1 MMETTKE
8 VNVCAFMTAPRYEST
23 WARNCIEIALQKAR
37 IPLFVSQGVFY
48 GQCMQMMFEHAI
60 NNGCQIGITVDFDS
74 IFTTEQVNRLV
85 SIISFRDD
93 IDAICAMQA
102 RRGAGTPL
110 CTVEGQTETTT
121 DGSPFQVT
129 TAHFGLTAIKMDRLK
144 DVPKPWFNN
153 QPDENGQWSEN
164 KIDDDIWFWKQ
175 WKEAGRTIFMDPGC
189 RIGHMEE
196 MVSQFEEVD
205 GAYKVVHY
213 YQKDWAT
220 KYAS

>member
-1 MMETTKE
+1 MDKKE
-8 VNVCAFMTAPRYEST
+8 VKICAFMTAPRYEST
-23 WARNCIEIALQKAR
+23 WARNLIEIALQRCK

-48 GQCMQMMFEHAI
+48 GQCMQMMFEQAI
-60 NNGCQIGITVDFDS
+60 DQGCEVGITVDFDS
-74 IFTTEQVNRLV
+74 IFTDKHVNRLV
-85 SIISFRDD
+85 SAIAFNDH

-110 CTVEGQTETTT
+110 CTVKGQTETTT

-144 DVPKPWFNN
+144 SLPRPWFWS
-153 QPDENGQWSEN
+153 QPDAHGNWSED

-175 WKEAGRTIFMDPGC
+175 WMESGRTIYMDPGC

-196 MVSQFEEVD
+196 MVTQFEEVD
-205 GAYKVVHY
+205 GQYKAIHY
-213 YQKDWAT
+213 YQKDWMT
-220 KYAS
+220 KHVG

>member
-1 MMETTKE
+1 
-8 VNVCAFMTAPRYEST
+8 
-23 WARNCIEIALQKAR
+23 
-37 IPLFVSQGVFY
+37 
-48 GQCMQMMFEHAI
+48 
-60 NNGCQIGITVDFDS
+60 
-74 IFTTEQVNRLV
+74 
-85 SIISFRDD
+85 
-93 IDAICAMQA
+93 
-102 RRGAGTPL
+102 
-110 CTVEGQTETTT
+110 
-121 DGSPFQVT
+121 
-129 TAHFGLTAIKMDRLK
+129 MDRLK